1 MVCYIKYEGKKRY
14 FFLPTGW
21 DLISDQD
28 NPPESAADSHRRL
41 IEDKIPDHLRS
52 FGISYIMQVLYFK
65 ELAEKFS
72 VYPVTEGLS
81 PEQVRTMKFFYATD
95 PKKAIDQISSE
106 MPKADAAIFPSGGNI
121 IPEVR

>member
-52 FGISYIMQVLYFK
+52 FGISYIMQ
-65 ELAEKFS
+65 
-72 VYPVTEGLS
+72 
-81 PEQVRTMKFFYATD
+81 MFF
-95 PKKAIDQISSE
+95 
-106 MPKADAAIFPSGGNI
+106 
-121 IPEVR
+121 